1 MGGAQAKLSYRSAF
15 VELTNK
21 TQPIDANND
30 EFWDQFWSDCPT
42 RIRDIFVLVP
52 ASEIRALREESPSNL
67 ATLCYKAVERLAQI
81 AEASFPTAHDQ
92 QTALN
97 CIRLLTR
104 IIPYIFEDAEW
115 RAFFW
120 SALPQAGDS
129 DPDGATSVPLA
140 QTLVSS
146 LCDLLFCPDFTVHSM
161 SKPGPEGPED
171 MHTID
176 SCEYIWES
184 GVGFAQSHPPNFQHD
199 SNRTEILRLL
209 LVCFSET
216 MYLDQSQAR
225 TTTNRWISFFT
236 GPDNR
241 HVLPLFTS
249 LLNIL
254 CAYNPVSSSL
264 PYNHLVFTDSREPL
278 VEVALQVLCVALE
291 TDLRALEVRNGN
303 LDSARLR
310 RHSGGTTSTTTSD
323 ESSVNLFVNYM
334 SRIHRD
340 EDFSFILTG
349 LARLLNNP
357 LTQTYLPGS
366 AKKVQMHQ
374 ELLILFW
381 RMCDVNKKFMFY
393 VLKSSRVLDILV
405 PILYYLNEARSDK
418 SQLGLMHIG
427 VFIILLLSGERNF
440 GVRLNK
446 PYTNRVPM
454 DITVFTGN
462 HADLLIIV
470 FHKIIT
476 TGHSGLQPLFDCLI
490 TIIDNVSPYV
500 KSLSMVSANKLVH
513 LTEAFSQPWFLFS
526 APNNY
531 QLVLFLLEVFNNII
545 QYQFDGNSCLIYTII
560 RKRHVFYNLANLP
573 HTDAEIREILSK
585 HGGNRRFD
593 YADDTDVTQ
602 TAAAATLPTVSE
614 ASRLSAADTPPKVE
628 NPMENTETT
637 AKPSEVSLNGTERPL
652 LTDDGEKAASEH
664 SAAAENEAPK
674 QTQDPAQLEVGA
686 FQASLLGTPDFSS
699 MTDHQLADQRG
710 AKPATLDSHHS
721 DGVSF
726 EDLHS
731 HETPNSPSVEVAT
744 TTDFEPRRGEEK
756 DTVVVPDTAAHQP
769 SPSAQA
775 APLSSTL
782 NLSFGPVADSA
793 SSQSIVVSQ
802 PSVTSTPQQPASSK
816 NSDILRVGSPP
827 SQASD
832 GVRKAGAS
840 TDARWRPTSRWVADW
855 QPKLPLQTIMRLL
868 QVLVPQVEKICI
880 EKGLTDES
888 EVLKFLQNGTL
899 VGLLPVPHPILIRK
913 YQSNFG
919 TAVWFRTY
927 IWGVIYLRNL
937 DPPIWYDTNVRLFEV
952 QPI

>member
-92 QTALN
+92 QTAG
-97 CIRLLTR
+97 
-104 IIPYIFEDAEW
+104 DA
-115 RAFFW
+115 
-120 SALPQAGDS
+120 
-129 DPDGATSVPLA
+129 DPEGATSVPLA
-140 QTLVSS
+140 HTLVSS

-184 GVGFAQSHPPNFQHD
+184 GVGFAQTHPPNVQHD

-225 TTTNRWISFFT
+225 TTTNRWIDFFT

-249 LLNIL
+249 LLNIV
-254 CAYNPVSSSL
+254 CAYNPVASSL

-278 VEVALQVLCVALE
+278 VEVSLQVLCVALE
-291 TDLRALEVRNGN
+291 TDLRALEVRTGNG
-303 LDSARLR
+303 DSGRRRLQ
-310 RHSGGTTSTTTSD
+310 SGETTTLE

-381 RMCDVNKKFMFY
+381 RMCDINRKFMFY
-393 VLKSSRVLDILV
+393 VLKSSRVLEILV

-418 SQLGLMHIG
+418 C
-427 VFIILLLSGERNF
+427 SGERNF

-454 DITVFTGN
+454 DVTVFTGN
-462 HADLLIIV
+462 HADLLVIV

-476 TGHSGLQPLFDCLI
+476 TGHAGLQPLFDCLI

-573 HTDAEIREILSK
+573 RTDTEIREILAK

-593 YADDTDVTQ
+593 YGDDTDATETAT
-602 TAAAATLPTVSE
+602 TAATAPAVPETAKQNAHADPEVEHPAENPEATPKSTEASHNGTQEPLTTTDGEQSGSAHPDAAT
-614 ASRLSAADTPPKVE
+614 
-628 NPMENTETT
+628 
-637 AKPSEVSLNGTERPL
+637 
-652 LTDDGEKAASEH
+652 
-664 SAAAENEAPK
+664 ENEASK
-674 QTQDPAQLEVGA
+674 QTLDPAQPGAGA
-686 FQASLLGTPDFSS
+686 FQASLLGTPDLSS

-710 AKPATLDSHHS
+710 AKPETLEPPHPEGD
-721 DGVSF
+721 SF

-731 HETPNSPSVEVAT
+731 HETPTSPSVEPS
-744 TTDFEPRRGEEK
+744 TTDSKSHRGEDEE
-756 DTVVVPDTAAHQP
+756 TVAATDKAAHQP
-769 SPSAQA
+769 SPSAKTT
-775 APLSSTL
+775 PLSTKL
-782 NLSFGPVADSA
+782 NLSFGTATDPA
-793 SSQSIVVSQ
+793 SSKSAAASQ
-802 PSVTSTPQQPASSK
+802 PSMTSTPQQLTSST
-816 NSDILRVGSPP
+816 NSDLRSESPP
-827 SQASD
+827 DRAPES
-832 GVRKAGAS
+832 VRRGGAGND
-840 TDARWRPTSRWVADW
+840 TRWRPTSRWVADW
-855 QPKLPLQTIMRLL
+855 QSKLPLQTVMRLL

>member
-1 MGGAQAKLSYRSAF
+1 MGGAQAKLSYR
-15 VELTNK
+15 N
-21 TQPIDANND
+21 ANND

-120 SALPQAGDS
+120 SALPQAG
-129 DPDGATSVPLA
+129 LLCF
-140 QTLVSS
+140 TL
-146 LCDLLFCPDFTVHSM
+146 LIFQ
-161 SKPGPEGPED
+161 EGPED

-278 VEVALQVLCVALE
+278 VEVALQVCL
-291 TDLRALEVRNGN
+291 N
-303 LDSARLR
+303 S
-310 RHSGGTTSTTTSD
+310 S
-323 ESSVNLFVNYM
+323 SSVNLFVNYM

-585 HGGNRRFD
+585 H
-593 YADDTDVTQ
+593 
-602 TAAAATLPTVSE
+602 AATLPTVSE

-637 AKPSEVSLNGTERPL
+637 AKPSE
-652 LTDDGEKAASEH
+652 
-664 SAAAENEAPK
+664 
-674 QTQDPAQLEVGA
+674 
-686 FQASLLGTPDFSS
+686 
-699 MTDHQLADQRG
+699 
-710 AKPATLDSHHS
+710 
-721 DGVSF
+721 
-726 EDLHS
+726 
-731 HETPNSPSVEVAT
+731 
-744 TTDFEPRRGEEK
+744 
-756 DTVVVPDTAAHQP
+756 
-769 SPSAQA
+769 
-775 APLSSTL
+775 
-782 NLSFGPVADSA
+782 
-793 SSQSIVVSQ
+793 
-802 PSVTSTPQQPASSK
+802 
-816 NSDILRVGSPP
+816 
-827 SQASD
+827 ASD

-927 IWGVIYLRNL
+927 IWGVIYLRYVL
-937 DPPIWYDTNVRLFEV
+937 SFLILPLVP
-952 QPI
+952 